1 MKRNCLFILVDCLR
15 ADKLWNTGR
24 SARTPNID
32 RLCNKGTVFTQSIA
46 TTTTTTPS
54 VASLLT
60 GLYPFSHGIRSLR
73 GYKLKSGVTTLAE
86 VFKENGY
93 HTYAEV
99 TGPLMPV
106 IGLDRGF
113 ENYHFR
119 EKSMTVYSA
128 WFDKLLSRFR
138 NRDFKEPYFL
148 FIHFFELHLPRSMS
162 TEYDKRYFGKTRY
175 ERSLSG
181 LDNHLGELLSW
192 VNDDTLIILHA
203 DHGEKISET
212 IIDRMSP
219 KLGGYLWRLN
229 KIRAKT
235 SHDLYRVGHGF
246 HVYDY
251 LVRVPLIFAGRD
263 IIPQNKWISD
273 QVRQVDI
280 FPTIVETL
288 DLKKRDLRIDGR
300 SLLPFIKGQ
309 TLPELPAYCEAC
321 GTGLLDKT
329 KWLAGLRTTK
339 YKYVFSPYTSDSTD
353 ELYDLVKDPN
363 EKRNIISKQPEIARE
378 LRLRL
383 REIRKVE
390 AIAAIKRRV
399 DRIQKHGRI

>member
-15 ADKLWNTGR
+15 ADKLWNTGS

-32 RLCNKGTVFTQSIA
+32 RLCTKGTVFTQAIA

-60 GLYPFSHGIRSLR
+60 GLYPLSHGIRSLA

-99 TGPLMPV
+99 TGPLMPA

-113 ENYHFR
+113 DYYHFR
-119 EKSMTVYSA
+119 EESMTVYSE
-128 WFDKLLSRFR
+128 WYDKLLSRLG
-138 NRDFKEPYFL
+138 NSDFKEPYFL
-148 FIHFFELHLPRSMS
+148 FIHFFELHLPRWTS

-175 ERSLSG
+175 ERALSG
-181 LDNHLGELLSW
+181 LDNHLGELLTR
-192 VNDDTLIILHA
+192 VDDDTLIIIHA

-212 IIDRMSP
+212 ITKQMSP
-219 KLGGYLWRLN
+219 KLGRYLWRLN

-235 SHDLYRVGHGF
+235 RHDLYRVGHGF

-251 LVRVPLIFAGRD
+251 LVRVPLIFVGRE
-263 IIPQNKWISD
+263 ILPQNKWVSD

-288 DLKKRDLRIDGR
+288 DLRNRDLRIDGR
-300 SLLPFIKGQ
+300 SLLPLIKGQ

-321 GTGLLDKT
+321 GAKLTDKT
-329 KWLAGLRTTK
+329 KWLAGLRTPK
-339 YKYVFSPYTSDSTD
+339 YKYVFSPYASDPAD
-353 ELYDLVKDPN
+353 ELYDLAKDPN
-363 EKRNIISKQPEIARE
+363 EKKSIISKKPEIARE
-378 LRLRL
+378 LKLKLQDIRNVE
-383 REIRKVE
+383 EI
-390 AIAAIKRRV
+390 ATIKRRI
-399 DRIQKHGRI
+399 DRLKEHGRT